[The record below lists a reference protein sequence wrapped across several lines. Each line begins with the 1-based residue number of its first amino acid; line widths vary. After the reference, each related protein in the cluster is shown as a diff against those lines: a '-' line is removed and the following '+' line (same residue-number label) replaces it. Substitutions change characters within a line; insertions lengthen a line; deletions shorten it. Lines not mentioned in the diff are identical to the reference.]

1 VFPQG
6 SDMGGRRKTAGILA
20 AVVELGAGARGA
32 GERLV
37 KSAGMRPWWPMV
49 EPSPRW
55 IRVRLAGEL
64 VADSR
69 RAVLHVQ
76 YGPGNLPRSF
86 LPTYY
91 FPAVDVATGALVEPI
106 EPEPGLTVWTVR
118 AGGVSVSEGAWM
130 HRSPGAPLELLGGMV
145 TFSWGDPL
153 TWFEEDERL
162 LAHARDPH
170 KRVDVV
176 ASSRAVA
183 VEVDDVLLAE
193 SRRPLI
199 LFETSLPVR
208 YYLPRED
215 VRVELV
221 RSERTSGCPYKGT
234 ATWWHARPSDRIIE
248 DIAWSYES
256 PIAENPRIRG
266 LVCFRNERVDLTVD
280 GQRQERPL
288 TPWS

>member
-1 VFPQG
+1 
-6 SDMGGRRKTAGILA
+6 M
-20 AVVELGAGARGA
+20 ELTG
-32 GERLV
+32 L
-37 KSAGMRPWWPMV
+37 RPWWPMV

-55 IRVRLAGEL
+55 IRVRVAGEL

-76 YGPGNLPRSF
+76 YGPGDLPRSF

-91 FPAVDVATGALVEPI
+91 FPADDVATGALVEPI
-106 EPEPGLTVWTVR
+106 EPEPGLTVWTVK

-130 HRSPGAPLELLGGMV
+130 HRSPAAPLELLGGMV

-193 SRRPLI
+193 SQRPLI

-221 RSERTSGCPYKGT
+221 RSERTSVCPYKGA
-234 ATWWHARPSDRIIE
+234 ATWWHARHTDRIIE